1 MKDQVDYAQKLK
13 PSTIATIDQDA
24 TIKATYKATSLYCY
38 KGYKA
43 YQPINSYWF
52 EQRMLIHS
60 EFRDGNVP
68 ASYEVK
74 RILEESLEQLP
85 ETVKQVFFRTDG
97 AGYQEEVLRF
107 CAEGSH
113 PRFGV
118 IEFAISAKVS
128 EGFKKAVLEVE
139 ENQWQNYVTVDE
151 YGKEVVHAHQ
161 EWAEVVYVPEW
172 ASHKKSN
179 PDYRFIATREYL
191 NESCAGEK
199 KELSV
204 PTVEVKD
211 KRYKVFGI
219 VTNRLKLDGN
229 ELIAWHRQRCGKSE
243 DVHKEEKFD
252 LSCKLMPSNLFGVNM
267 AFWLI
272 MVFSYNLVRLM
283 REFNRYMDVEK
294 HMDSVRREYIQ
305 IAGRVVSHGRYL
317 RIKLDHNEV
326 CLYKILVETRQCI
339 KYNRGKDPPGH

>member
-1 MKDQVDYAQKLK
+1 M
-13 PSTIATIDQDA
+13 
-24 TIKATYKATSLYCY
+24 
-38 KGYKA
+38 
-43 YQPINSYWF
+43 
-52 EQRMLIHS
+52 
-60 EFRDGNVP
+60 P
-68 ASYEVK
+68 ASYEVR

-85 ETVKQVFFRTDG
+85 NSIKQVYFRTDG

-107 CAEGSH
+107 CAEGRSA
-113 PRFGV
+113 RFGV

-139 ENQWQNYVTVDE
+139 EDKWQSYVTVDE
-151 YGKEVVHAHQ
+151 FGNEVVHANQ

-172 ASHKKSN
+172 SSHKKRN

-191 NESCAGEK
+191 GEVLTGEK
-199 KELSV
+199 KELRV
-204 PTVEVKD
+204 PTIEVNQ

-219 VTNRLKLDGN
+219 VSNRLKMDGS

-252 LSCKLMPSNLFGVNM
+252 LSCKLMPSNLFGANM

-272 MVFSYNLVRLM
+272 MVLSYNLAHLM
-283 REFNRYMDVEK
+283 QEFNRYMDVEK

-305 IAGRVVSHGRYL
+305 IAGRVVSQGRYL
-317 RIKLDHNEV
+317 RIKLDHNEE
-326 CLYKILVETRQCI
+326 CLYRILVETRQ
-339 KYNRGKDPPGH
+339 